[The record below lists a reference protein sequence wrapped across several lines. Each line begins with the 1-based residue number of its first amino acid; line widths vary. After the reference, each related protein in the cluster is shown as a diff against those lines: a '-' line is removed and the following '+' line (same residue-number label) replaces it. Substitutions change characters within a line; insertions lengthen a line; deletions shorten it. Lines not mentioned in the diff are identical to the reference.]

1 MRLQYKT
8 AYMRTKKM
16 KAERK
21 IRKTTKLANNFKI
34 HLNSLPITVFK
45 QINSEAYKVILQ
57 LIIYKT
63 LNCSLEIQEF

>member
-34 HLNSLPITVFK
+34 HLNTLPITVFK
-45 QINSEAYKVILQ
+45 QINSAAYKVNLR
-57 LIIYKT
+57 LTIYKT
-63 LNCSLEIQEF
+63 LNRSLEIQEF